1 MVKGFLLSLP
11 ERLVRSLAAVVG
23 GGVHETAEL
32 VLPRFVRRSHL
43 YEATAKNLLRVT
55 VELVGGVEQRDPQ
68 LPDAGEVA
76 VRKGAGNAVELGSIA
91 AFGFSPLWLLAAAS
105 DVAHGTRTYL
115 DALVAELK
123 AAGVLA
129 QETEVGSMGELLDA
143 LERGSGTAAGLIDLP
158 PLELAELRRSLAE
171 LRGSARSLPRPQE
184 LAAVFAALRAAAA
197 RERRSVLEVS
207 QGAGLAFLLSART
220 VGREHLVTPYR
231 EDWRPL
237 RHEGFAA
244 YARRIAGPYREADC
258 GAPRRRAPEPH
269 RAAPRAVVAR
279 PVRLVRWIP

>member
-1 MVKGFLLSLP
+1 VAKGFLLSLP
-11 ERLVRSLAAVVG
+11 ERLVRSIAAVVG

-55 VELVGGVEQRDPQ
+55 VELVGGVEQRDPE

-143 LERGSGTAAGLIDLP
+143 LERGSGTAAGMIDLP
-158 PLELAELRRSLAE
+158 PLELTELRRSIAE

-207 QGAGLAFLLSART
+207 QGAGLAFLLSARS

-237 RHEGFAA
+237 RNEGFAA
-244 YARRIAGPYREADC
+244 YARRIAGPYREA
-258 GAPRRRAPEPH
+258 
-269 RAAPRAVVAR
+269 VAGHLDGER
-279 PVRLVRWIP
+279 PSVTERLLGRLSRDT

>member
-1 MVKGFLLSLP
+1 M
-11 ERLVRSLAAVVG
+11 
-23 GGVHETAEL
+23 
-32 VLPRFVRRSHL
+32 
-43 YEATAKNLLRVT
+43 
-55 VELVGGVEQRDPQ
+55 
-68 LPDAGEVA
+68 
-76 VRKGAGNAVELGSIA
+76 RKGAGNAVELGSIA

-123 AAGVLA
+123 ARRRPRRG
-129 QETEVGSMGELLDA
+129 DA
-143 LERGSGTAAGLIDLP
+143 RWARWASCSTRSSAAPGRRAGLIDLP

-244 YARRIAGPYREADC
+244 YARRIAGPYREAIAGHLDD
-258 GAPRRRAPEPH
+258 E
-269 RAAPRAVVAR
+269 R
-279 PVRLVRWIP
+279 PSLTERLLGRLSRDA

>member
-1 MVKGFLLSLP
+1 MVKGFVLSLP
-11 ERLVRSLAAVVG
+11 ERFVRSLAAVVG

-55 VELVGGVEQRDPQ
+55 VELVGGVEQRDPE
-68 LPDAGEVA
+68 LPDAGELA
-76 VRKGAGNAVELGSIA
+76 VRKGAGNVVELGSIA

-129 QETEVGSMGELLDA
+129 QETQVGSMGELLDA

-158 PLELAELRRSLAE
+158 PLELEELRRSLAE

-220 VGREHLVTPYR
+220 VGREHLVMPYR

-244 YARRIAGPYREADC
+244 YARRIARPYREALAGHLDD
-258 GAPRRRAPEPH
+258 E
-269 RAAPRAVVAR
+269 R
-279 PVRLVRWIP
+279 PSFTERLLGRLSRDA